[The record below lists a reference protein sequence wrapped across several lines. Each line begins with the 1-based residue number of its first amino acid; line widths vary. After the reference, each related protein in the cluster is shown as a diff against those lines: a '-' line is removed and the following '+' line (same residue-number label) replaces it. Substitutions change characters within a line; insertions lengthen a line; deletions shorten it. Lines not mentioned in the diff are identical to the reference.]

1 MLLPQ
6 DEFLNTKF
14 LALKNGTFERGNFH
28 AVSGGIIPSSFLS
41 TIKKLWKYSF
51 LTWILSTKKSGHIL
65 FF

>member
-41 TIKKLWKYSF
+41 TIKKL
-51 LTWILSTKKSGHIL
+51 
-65 FF
+65 